1 MIFTMDRDT
10 RLEKV
15 QEGEARLRDEACMH
29 LCAAPAS
36 MTAPWLAAAVTSLWE
51 IQKTGTVEAGV
62 GDLRV
67 SDETA
72 ACVGRVL
79 GSIRIQWLPTPDVV
93 RVSGGGVVLR
103 WSLDDDEVEVA
114 VLPEERVLLTTLK
127 AGEISESYELPPT
140 QYMRVNDVLRGLVGP
155 S

>member
-1 MIFTMDRDT
+1 MITMDRDT

-15 QEGEARLRDEACMH
+15 QEGEALFRDKACTH
-29 LCAAPAS
+29 LCVAPAS
-36 MTAPWLAAAVTSLWE
+36 ITAPWLAAAVTSLWD
-51 IQKTGTVEAGV
+51 IQKSGSVEAGV

-67 SDETA
+67 SEETA

-103 WSLDDDEVEVA
+103 WSLDKDEVEVA
-114 VLPEERVLLTTLK
+114 VLPEEKVLLTTLS
-127 AGEISESYELPPT
+127 AGEIAESYELPPT
-140 QYMRVNDVLRGLVGP
+140 QYLRVNDVLNSLVGP